1 MSSDLSFL
9 NKKRWFFPLLYSLSV
24 SRDQSSLLS
33 RYKPKYLYFVT
44 ISMPTLKT
52 LTAGGLNLQKS
63 TIMSFVLETLD
74 IRLFL
79 WLQLLK
85 VFESFPVHSW
95 YTHHNGSVIQVFLNG
110 VGLKFVFEV
119 CCIFTMWNL
128 MEPGQSLVESLFV
141 RWSVV
146 IQDQS
151 LKEKKIHRIQ
161 H

>member
-95 YTHHNGSVIQVFLNG
+95 YTPQWKCHPSISEWGRSQICIWSLLYIYNVKSNGARTVPCG
-110 VGLKFVFEV
+110 VPV
-119 CCIFTMWNL
+119 CEMICGDSR
-128 MEPGQSLVESLFV
+128 PKSK
-141 RWSVV
+141 R
-146 IQDQS
+146 
-151 LKEKKIHRIQ
+151 KENS
-161 H
+161 